1 MRIHV
6 YRFLGNCYSQGAPE
20 TICINHVPHHSHT
33 PQQTSESPYS
43 IRVTPA
49 SYDPGDV
56 LTGACVCDVTGPC
69 VFARSHK
76 MHMYISAKFA
86 RAIRYGGV
94 VAGGPDGFRIQHRGD
109 AFCNDDVN

>member
-1 MRIHV
+1 MRI

-33 PQQTSESPYS
+33 AQQTSEPPYS

-56 LTGACVCDVTGPC
+56 LTGACVCDVTGH
-69 VFARSHK
+69 FMFIRSHK
-76 MHMYISAKFA
+76 MYMSIGANFA
-86 RAIRYGGV
+86 RAIRCGCV
-94 VAGGPDGFRIQHRGD
+94 VARGPEGFRIQHCGG
-109 AFCNDDVN
+109 ASCNDDVN